1 MNRIAE
7 KVVPIMNDQEL
18 QSLIVSNYENDA
30 QTLTSDTEAN
40 LLKFKELIGQLDEQE
55 LERWNDIKKT
65 FQRNVKMRGVG
76 ADDRVGQVVV
86 QLSSFSEGL
95 DAIRDAMADGLEQ
108 LATTNTLTPELDPD
122 SADDNT
128 PIQPDI
134 ANHVAGLRES
144 LDAIRDALADA
155 AARPVAIAV
164 PEPAV
169 PVDDAKSKDDAPR
182 VKIVEPDDPEDE
194 DGEEELDRIG
204 TANTIT
210 VVNKIPPSL
219 LKVLRQQ
226 FQLMEGWME
235 PLLKSSQAQQGELKQ
250 LREQIE
256 TTLDD
261 YERLIGQVRS
271 SKSKRSRARRS
282 DKK

>member
-1 MNRIAE
+1 MKSGSSASKYSLRTNSRKWPAGSAPLPGGFDTVLDATDAIVLPGLINLHQHHWYALFKGLADGYLLEDWVDEFLLPLSAHLDEEAIRIA
-7 KVVPIMNDQEL
+7 
-18 QSLIVSNYENDA
+18 S
-30 QTLTSDTEAN
+30 
-40 LLKFKELIGQLDEQE
+40 
-55 LERWNDIKKT
+55 
-65 FQRNVKMRGVG
+65 
-76 ADDRVGQVVV
+76 
-86 QLSSFSEGL
+86 
-95 DAIRDAMADGLEQ
+95 
-108 LATTNTLTPELDPD
+108 
-122 SADDNT
+122 
-128 PIQPDI
+128 
-134 ANHVAGLRES
+134 HVAGLRES

-169 PVDDAKSKDDAPR
+169 PEDDAKSQDDAPR
-182 VKIVEPDDPEDE
+182 VEIVEPDDPEDE

-235 PLLKSSQAQQGELKQ
+235 PLLKSSQAQQGEMKQ

>member
-1 MNRIAE
+1 MFRD
-7 KVVPIMNDQEL
+7 P
-18 QSLIVSNYENDA
+18 LIY
-30 QTLTSDTEAN
+30 T
-40 LLKFKELIGQLDEQE
+40 
-55 LERWNDIKKT
+55 
-65 FQRNVKMRGVG
+65 
-76 ADDRVGQVVV
+76 RVRRV
-86 QLSSFSEGL
+86 
-95 DAIRDAMADGLEQ
+95 
-108 LATTNTLTPELDPD
+108 TTPELDPD
-122 SADDNT
+122 SVHGNT

-134 ANHVAGLRES
+134 ASHVAGLRES

-169 PVDDAKSKDDAPR
+169 SEDDAKSKDDAPR
-182 VKIVEPDDPEDE
+182 VEIVEPDDPEDE

-226 FQLMEGWME
+226 FQLMEGWMK

-271 SKSKRSRARRS
+271 SKSNRS
-282 DKK
+282 